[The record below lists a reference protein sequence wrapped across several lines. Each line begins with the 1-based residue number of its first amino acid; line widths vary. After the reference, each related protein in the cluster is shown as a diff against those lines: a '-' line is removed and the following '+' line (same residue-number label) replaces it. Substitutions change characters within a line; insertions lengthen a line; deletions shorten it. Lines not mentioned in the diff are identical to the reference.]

1 MFSLLLSFTASGLE
15 TVSGQYGETLEIPCK
30 SSGVKEEDIRI
41 TKWKYVSDK
50 EGQWIQPRANSCLT
64 STRHV

>member
-15 TVSGQYGETLEIPCK
+15 MVSGQYGETLEIPCK
-30 SSGVKEEDIRI
+30 SSGVKVEDIRI

-50 EGQWIQPRANSCLT
+50 EGQWIQTP
-64 STRHV
+64 V

>member
-1 MFSLLLSFTASGLE
+1 MLSLLLSFTATANVHE

-30 SSGVKEEDIRI
+30 NSRVKEEDIRI

-50 EGQWIQPRANSCLT
+50 EGQWIQTP
-64 STRHV
+64 V